1 MRMTDQSWFE
11 AEETGHHVRPYA
23 ITGGRTRHSQHT
35 FALITLVVTRN
46 PDEFG
51 GEHLE
56 PEAAAILALCRD
68 RAVAVAEIA
77 AHLDLPVSVVKILCG
92 DLLNASLILVQAPRE
107 ETEVPSV
114 ELIERV
120 MNGIRAVL

>member
-1 MRMTDQSWFE
+1 M
-11 AEETGHHVRPYA
+11 RPYA

-35 FALITLVVTRN
+35 FTLITLVVSRSAHEVSHE
-46 PDEFG
+46 D
-51 GEHLE
+51 LE
-56 PEAAAILALCRD
+56 PEAAQILDLCRD

-92 DLLNASLILVQAPRE
+92 DLLNASLIIVQSPPGQDDQP
-107 ETEVPSV
+107 TV

-120 MNGIRAVL
+120 MDGIRQL

>member
-1 MRMTDQSWFE
+1 MPDTRWFDDG
-11 AEETGHHVRPYA
+11 ETGRQVRPYA

-35 FALITLVVTRN
+35 FTLITLVVTRS
-46 PDEFG
+46 PHEVDHG
-51 GEHLE
+51 PLE
-56 PEAAAILALCRD
+56 PESAEILGLCRD

-92 DLLNASLILVQAPRE
+92 DLLNASMILVQAPPGDTDR
-107 ETEVPSV
+107 PSV

-120 MNGIRAVL
+120 MDGIRQL